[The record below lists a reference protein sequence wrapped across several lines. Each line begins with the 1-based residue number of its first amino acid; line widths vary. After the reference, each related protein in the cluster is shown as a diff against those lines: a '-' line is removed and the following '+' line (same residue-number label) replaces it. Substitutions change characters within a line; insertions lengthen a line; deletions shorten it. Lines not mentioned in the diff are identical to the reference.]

1 MYLPDKF
8 CDEMKRILG
17 DEYEDYLAS
26 MDASRKYGLR
36 VNTAKISVEDFLKIT
51 PFELTPIPYISNG
64 FYYERKRAAVEIP
77 LLFCRLVLSSGSQC
91 DDTGVPSSGR
101 RRGCGT

>member
-51 PFELTPIPYISNG
+51 PF
-64 FYYERKRAAVEIP
+64 
-77 LLFCRLVLSSGSQC
+77 
-91 DDTGVPSSGR
+91 
-101 RRGCGT
+101 

>member
-64 FYYERKRAAVEIP
+64 FYYDESSRRNTLIILPACIIFRIP
-77 LLFCRLVLSSGSQC
+77 VR
-91 DDTGVPSSGR
+91 
-101 RRGCGT
+101 